1 MSATTVETVEVL
13 CKRFGPGRLPG
24 ADNRDVGAGYAFA
37 TAALSAA
44 AVFVVV
50 TGFDQITKYGLAAFG
65 PAHGGIYMF
74 GVYAIPFVVPSAFLA
89 GAFIWEQRAASA
101 RYWGVAAGIVAT
113 VLTYVIATPLTISG
127 WYVITLLHPAWTM
140 SGNLPR
146 LVMLFGIFG
155 FLTTFWVTLPLGAIS
170 GYVHERAIAES

>member
-1 MSATTVETVEVL
+1 MSATTAQTAEVL

-24 ADNRDVGAGYAFA
+24 ADNRDIGAGYAFA

-44 AVFVVV
+44 TVFVVAA
-50 TGFDQITKYGLAAFG
+50 GFEPITKYGLGAFG

-89 GAFIWEQRAASA
+89 GAFTWAQRPASA
-101 RYWGVAAGIVAT
+101 RYWGVAGGIAAT
-113 VLTYVIATPLTISG
+113 VLTYGIGAPLSVSG
-127 WYVITLLHPAWTM
+127 WYVITLLHPEWTM

-146 LVMLFGIFG
+146 LTMLFGMFG
-155 FLTTFWVTLPLGAIS
+155 FLTTFWITLPVGALS
-170 GYVHERAIAES
+170 GHIHERAVEGN